1 MELLRRQGGSL
12 GLGKR
17 EPLERYAEALGV
29 GWAGEMRRVPTGVGW
44 WGQGISSTSSSE
56 PFRKK
61 MKLISSI
68 NGKSLTGRSQRIT
81 SSSNPSRKHAPRA
94 VSCQLIRLE
103 IARNSSTY
111 LSNLRPLC
119 RNPHSASSAE
129 VILWSSILS
138 RCTGV
143 PGTRRRG
150 TTFKDFNFQTQN
162 RDRWR
167 TGTHTKEMT
176 LILDTDAGKHRV
188 LKGGTKLGNWTYRA
202 GD

>member
-1 MELLRRQGGSL
+1 
-12 GLGKR
+12 
-17 EPLERYAEALGV
+17 
-29 GWAGEMRRVPTGVGW
+29 MRRLSAWDELGRCGAFQLEWDDEAREFPRLPRRNHLG
-44 WGQGISSTSSSE
+44 
-56 PFRKK
+56 KK

-129 VILWSSILS
+129 VILWVQYSVTVVQG
-138 RCTGV
+138 CQE
-143 PGTRRRG
+143 RG
-150 TTFKDFNFQTQN
+150 DDELHSNTLMSH
-162 RDRWR
+162 R
-167 TGTHTKEMT
+167 TE
-176 LILDTDAGKHRV
+176 I
-188 LKGGTKLGNWTYRA
+188 A
-202 GD
+202 GDRYTLRE

>member
-17 EPLERYAEALGV
+17 EPLERYAEGLGV
-29 GWAGEMRRVPTGVGW
+29 GWAGEMRRVPAGVGW
-44 WGQGISSTSSSE
+44 RGRGISSTSSSE

-129 VILWSSILS
+129 VILFGPVFCHG
-138 RCTGV
+138 CTGV
-143 PGTRRRG
+143 PGTRRRW
-150 TTFKDFNFQTQN
+150 TSLKDFNYKHG
-162 RDRWR
+162 DRWR
-167 TGTHTKEMT
+167 QVHT
-176 LILDTDAGKHRV
+176 
-188 LKGGTKLGNWTYRA
+188 
-202 GD
+202 